1 MPHLPL
7 ASFRPPLWG
16 LRPSWGLARPQA
28 LCTQPEPHGSP
39 VSRRNREAKQ
49 KRLREKQAALEAGLA
64 EKSKV
69 RGQSL
74 GLPRLG
80 KGLKETSAGIQMTGV
95 LGIAPPPHTH
105 TIVSSP
111 QTPAVP
117 TKAWSHKE
125 VVLYEIPT
133 RPGEKKGKV

>member
-7 ASFRPPLWG
+7 ASFRPRLRG
-16 LRPSWGLARPQA
+16 LRPSWGHSRSQA

-80 KGLKETSAGIQMTGV
+80 KGLKEIGAGIQMTV
-95 LGIAPPPHTH
+95 EYWELQPPSHTPVASLQ
-105 TIVSSP
+105 I
-111 QTPAVP
+111 PAVP
-117 TKAWSHKE
+117 TKAWRHKE

-133 RPGEKKGKV
+133 GPGEKKGKV